1 VSEPSSGPRQPRVA
15 VVIPC
20 FNDGRFVTDA
30 VHSSREQEE
39 PCEIVVVDDGS
50 SDPETLRILDQL
62 ERESVH
68 VVHQANAGLSAAR
81 MAGVAACRAPY
92 VQPLDADDRL
102 APGVLGPLADT
113 LDANPGATA
122 AWGFTEAF
130 GADESQNL
138 HSDGFDPWR
147 LTFLNEVPTTILAR
161 REALLEVGGWELA
174 DAGYEDWDLNLKAA
188 EAGWLGIRIDHAHT
202 QYRQHEESRMLDE
215 AIRNHERLYQLLRQ
229 RHHPLFSHRR
239 EHRRHS
245 RTRATVKAA
254 WTAIDLL
261 PSVSSYRKMRWC
273 FLARDLLEPEMR
285 SPGTPG
291 LGERIRRKLGR

>member
-1 VSEPSSGPRQPRVA
+1 MA

-30 VHSSREQEE
+30 VRSAHEQEE

-62 ERESVH
+62 ESESVR
-68 VVHQANAGLSAAR
+68 VVHQANSGLSAAR
-81 MAGVAACRAPY
+81 MAGVADSSAPY

-102 APGVLGPLADT
+102 APGVLGILADV
-113 LDANPGATA
+113 LDADPGASA

-130 GADESQNL
+130 GATQSQNV

-147 LTFLNEVPTTILAR
+147 LTFLNEVPTTILTR
-161 REALLEVGGWELA
+161 RSALLEVGGWELA

-188 EAGWLGIRIDHAHT
+188 EHGWVGIRVDHAHT
-202 QYRQHEESRMLDE
+202 QYRQHAESRMLDE
-215 AIRNHERLYQLLRQ
+215 AIRNHERLHDLLRQ
-229 RHHPLFSHRR
+229 RHPELFASRR
-239 EHRRHS
+239 QLRRQS
-245 RTRATVKAA
+245 RSRPAVKAA
-254 WTAIDLL
+254 WSAIDLL
-261 PSVSSYRKMRWC
+261 PSISSYRKMRLS

-285 SPGTPG
+285 PPGTPG
-291 LGERIRRKLGR
+291 LTERIRHKLSR